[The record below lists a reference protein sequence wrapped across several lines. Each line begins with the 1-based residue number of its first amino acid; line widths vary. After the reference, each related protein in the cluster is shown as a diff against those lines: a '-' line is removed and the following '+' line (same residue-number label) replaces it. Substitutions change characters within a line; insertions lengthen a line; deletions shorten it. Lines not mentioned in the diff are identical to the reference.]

1 MTQRTI
7 HHKLKASG
15 MDIVFAMPD
24 VYQLILS
31 NIKAPNPM
39 TARIIELLE
48 GYGLIGTTTPA
59 QRTQYAQET
68 LMAAIELASLCLV
81 SPKLVLDREPDES
94 AGEVGPAAFA
104 HSDWAEMGRLFRSNP
119 EPTANQDS

>member
-1 MTQRTI
+1 MTKRTI
-7 HHKLKASG
+7 HHTLKASG

-59 QRTQYAQET
+59 QRAVYAQET

-94 AGEVGPAAFA
+94 AGEVGPSAFA
-104 HSDWAEMGRLFRSNP
+104 HGDWAEMGRLFRANP
-119 EPTANQDS
+119 EPATDQN